1 MPAQD
6 NTPEEMVSCLTQRI
20 IAVLRESGATFPQII
35 AALDCA
41 RAIVPCTDL
50 RNENHYVL

>member
-1 MPAQD
+1 MTDAS
-6 NTPEEMVSCLTQRI
+6 EGMVYVLTQQI
-20 IAVLRESGATFPQII
+20 VTLLRESGATFQQIM

-50 RNENHYVL
+50 SHENHYTL